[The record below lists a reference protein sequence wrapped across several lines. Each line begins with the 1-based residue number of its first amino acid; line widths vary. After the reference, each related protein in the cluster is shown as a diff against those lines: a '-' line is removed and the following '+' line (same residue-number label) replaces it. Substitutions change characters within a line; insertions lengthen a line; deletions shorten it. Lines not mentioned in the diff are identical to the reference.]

1 MAGSPLLIVFAGPNG
16 SGKSTLAEEMRAR
29 DPGFPPLYINADD
42 IAREKKI
49 GPREAAVEAARQ
61 RAEALAR
68 KVSFATE
75 TVMSTVEKIDFLKDA
90 KRAGYE
96 IALLYITTQSRKI
109 NLKRIQTRVNMGG
122 HDVPPDKTSSRYDRS
137 MTFLAEALK
146 IVDVATIYNNSFEHP
161 LLIAEKTEGWPA
173 CTISSGT
180 AQHLERRTYTKACW
194 IGDKEPFRPGTIGRV
209 QSAFVPQ

>member
-29 DPGFPPLYINADD
+29 DPGFPSLYINADD
-42 IAREKKI
+42 IARKQKI
-49 GPREAAVEAARQ
+49 GPREAAVEAARR

-68 KVSFATE
+68 NVSFATE
-75 TVMSTVEKIDFLKDA
+75 TVMSTVEEIDFLKDA

-96 IALLYITTQSRKI
+96 ITLLYITTQSRKI
-109 NLKRIQTRVNMGG
+109 NLKRIQTRVKMGG

-161 LLIAEKTEGWPA
+161 LLIVEKTRDGQLVLYPQEPPSIWNV
-173 CTISSGT
+173 
-180 AQHLERRTYTKACW
+180 ERIRKLVGLATKSPSVS
-194 IGDKEPFRPGTIGRV
+194 EP
-209 QSAFVPQ
+209 

>member
-1 MAGSPLLIVFAGPNG
+1 MAGKPLLIVFAGPNG

-29 DPGFPPLYINADD
+29 DPGFPSLYINADD
-42 IAREKKI
+42 IARERKI
-49 GPREAAVEAARQ
+49 GPREAAAEAARQ
-61 RAEALAR
+61 RAEAVAR
-68 KVSFATE
+68 RVSFATE

-90 KRAGYE
+90 KRAGFE

-109 NLKRIQTRVNMGG
+109 NIKRIQTRVNMGG

-161 LLIAEKTEGWPA
+161 LLIAEKTRDGQLVLYPQEPPSIWNV
-173 CTISSGT
+173 
-180 AQHLERRTYTKACW
+180 ERIRKLVGLPTRN
-194 IGDKEPFRPGTIGRV
+194 P
-209 QSAFVPQ
+209 FVPEP

>member
-1 MAGSPLLIVFAGPNG
+1 MASKPFLIVFAGPNG

-29 DPGFPPLYINADD
+29 DPGFPSLYINADD
-42 IAREKKI
+42 IARERKI
-49 GPREAAVEAARQ
+49 GAREAAAEAARQ
-61 RAEALAR
+61 RAEAVAHE
-68 KVSFATE
+68 VSFATE

-96 IALLYITTQSRKI
+96 IALLYITTQSRNI
-109 NLKRIQTRVNMGG
+109 NLKRIQTRVKMGG

-161 LLIAEKTEGWPA
+161 LLIVEKTRDGQLVLYPQEPPSIWNV
-173 CTISSGT
+173 
-180 AQHLERRTYTKACW
+180 ERIRKLVGLATKSPLVP
-194 IGDKEPFRPGTIGRV
+194 EP
-209 QSAFVPQ
+209 

>member
-1 MAGSPLLIVFAGPNG
+1 MASSPLLIVFAGPNG

-29 DPGFPPLYINADD
+29 DPGFPSLYINADD
-42 IAREKKI
+42 IARERKI
-49 GPREAAVEAARQ
+49 GAREAAAEAARQ
-61 RAEALAR
+61 RAEAVAH

-96 IALLYITTQSRKI
+96 IALLYITTQSRNI
-109 NLKRIQTRVNMGG
+109 NLKRIQTRVKMGG

-161 LLIAEKTEGWPA
+161 LLIVEKTRDGQLVLYPQEPPSIWNV
-173 CTISSGT
+173 
-180 AQHLERRTYTKACW
+180 ERIRKLVGLATKSPLVP
-194 IGDKEPFRPGTIGRV
+194 EP
-209 QSAFVPQ
+209 